1 MLHTSA
7 QHAASVNTKLRCCC
21 FLLRTTAPVGT
32 CSMHKLCILSLPQ
45 SFAVCFSKYL
55 VWLSGKRTGFAF
67 LASSHFLSMGF
78 PHPLQPSAAQST
90 THIPV
95 ARQSAP
101 VPLRTARPQVCRA
114 LLSHHHAAI
123 PRAQAAGSDPC
134 CADCGS

>member
-1 MLHTSA
+1 MNVAYISPA
-7 QHAASVNTKLRCCC
+7 RCSVNTKLRCYC

-32 CSMHKLCILSLPQ
+32 CSVHELCILSLPLG
-45 SFAVCFSKYL
+45 FAVCFSKYL

-78 PHPLQPSAAQST
+78 PHPFQPSAARST

-101 VPLRTARPQVCRA
+101 VPAHCSSSGVQ
-114 LLSHHHAAI
+114 SAAE
-123 PRAQAAGSDPC
+123 PPPCSNTTCSGSWQ
-134 CADCGS
+134 